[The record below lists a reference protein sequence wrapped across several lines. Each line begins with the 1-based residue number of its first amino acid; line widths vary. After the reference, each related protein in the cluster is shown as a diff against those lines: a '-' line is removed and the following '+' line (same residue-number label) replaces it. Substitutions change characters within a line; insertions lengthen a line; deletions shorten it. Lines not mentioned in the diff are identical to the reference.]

1 MVGFFGFKHDRK
13 LALKALSLAA
23 SKEDVHGVFA
33 GSVNAFGC
41 RVWSEFLMQFALS
54 RLVLM
59 TYHGV
64 VLLLSGY
71 QANEDKLLAEYRAI
85 VDKWGPCS
93 VIFNRFFLTRL

>member
-1 MVGFFGFKHDRK
+1 MAYLPGQSTYLD
-13 LALKALSLAA
+13 LKM
-23 SKEDVHGVFA
+23 
-33 GSVNAFGC
+33 
-41 RVWSEFLMQFALS
+41 RSEFLILVALS

-85 VDKWGPCS
+85 VDK
-93 VIFNRFFLTRL
+93 